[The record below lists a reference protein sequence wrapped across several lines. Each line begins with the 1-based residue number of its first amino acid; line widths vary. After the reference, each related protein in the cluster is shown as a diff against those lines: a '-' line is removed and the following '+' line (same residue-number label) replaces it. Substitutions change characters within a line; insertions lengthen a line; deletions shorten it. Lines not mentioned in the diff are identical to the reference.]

1 VADYNKLLTMHMP
14 NYLSIPV
21 FLLLA
26 VTLQAQVFVYED
38 SRGEKIISDYP
49 LPESDYTL
57 ISEKKSLRNLG
68 KFISNRPVEQ
78 DQQQIDATIERASA
92 RHKVEPSLVKAVVKA
107 ESSFDSRA
115 LSAKGA
121 MGLMQLMDDTA
132 DQYQVYD
139 SLSPEENID
148 AGVRHLSKLLKRY
161 KGDTRRALAAYNAG
175 ITAVEKYNGIPP
187 YPETQRYVAKVLSF
201 QRQFQLQD
209 AASDTPKE

>member
-1 VADYNKLLTMHMP
+1 M
-14 NYLSIPV
+14 
-21 FLLLA
+21 
-26 VTLQAQVFVYED
+26 
-38 SRGEKIISDYP
+38 GEKIISDYP
-49 LPESDYTL
+49 LPESGYTL
-57 ISEKKSLRNLG
+57 ISEKKTLRNLG
-68 KFISNRPVEQ
+68 RYISNRPAEQ
-78 DQQQIDATIERASA
+78 DQQQIAATIERASA
-92 RHKVEPSLVKAVVKA
+92 QHKVEPSLVKAVVKA

-115 LSAKGA
+115 LSANGA

-175 ITAVEKYNGIPP
+175 ISAVEKYNGIPP

-209 AASDTPKE
+209 AVSDPSSN